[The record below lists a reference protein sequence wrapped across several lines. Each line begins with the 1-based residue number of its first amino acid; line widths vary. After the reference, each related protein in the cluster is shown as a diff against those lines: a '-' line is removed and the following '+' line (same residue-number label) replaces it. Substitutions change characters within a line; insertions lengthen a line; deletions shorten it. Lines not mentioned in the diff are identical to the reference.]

1 MVTTDGVV
9 GGFPVLMW
17 VLWGGLAVFFCGLY
31 AGVYIWMRRP
41 RFGEGEGEHST
52 TTALPDAA
60 VDQPAEVRV
69 AEGAIVTPG
78 PGGACRVAGSA

>member
-41 RFGEGEGEHST
+41 RFGEGEGEHRRRR
-52 TTALPDAA
+52 PRPM
-60 VDQPAEVRV
+60 PASSNRPR
-69 AEGAIVTPG
+69 PG
-78 PGGACRVAGSA
+78 SPRCRP